1 MFCGT
6 GPSFNLALFREDIV
20 YYTIYGLLRTI
31 VEKTLR
37 ARELN
42 RACFTRRALTS
53 RQNQAGDLNR
63 ACGCPNSVDA
73 AQGVT
78 VPEAVPVR
86 HGQESDLCL

>member
-42 RACFTRRALTS
+42 RACFYTPRS
-53 RQNQAGDLNR
+53 H
-63 ACGCPNSVDA
+63 
-73 AQGVT
+73 VT
-78 VPEAVPVR
+78 PE
-86 HGQESDLCL
+86 